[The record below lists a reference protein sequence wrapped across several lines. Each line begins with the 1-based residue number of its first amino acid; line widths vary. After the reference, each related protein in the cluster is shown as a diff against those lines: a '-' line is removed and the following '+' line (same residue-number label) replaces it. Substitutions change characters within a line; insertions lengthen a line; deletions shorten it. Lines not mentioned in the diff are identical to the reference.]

1 MTTPDT
7 PVTTEVFTTTS
18 GQYLAALMGIWLPRY
33 WWSAILPPLAC
44 AALGAVFNDWRFYL
58 VALMLVFIVIPM
70 GMSFLYTYYLLTPE
84 ARRAI
89 LPKRVTIEPGEC
101 ITLTYEPV
109 KDRWRYDDEKGD
121 SDDGD
126 KDNNPPVPEPERMD
140 WKMVKGVKFAS
151 TYCLYI
157 LDTPRLQFIMV
168 PYSAMPQGVSRQALC
183 L

>member
-18 GQYLAALMGIWLPRY
+18 GQYLAALLGIWLPRY
-33 WWSAILPPLAC
+33 LWSAILPPLAC

-109 KDRWRYDDEKGD
+109 KDRWRYDDEKED

-126 KDNNPPVPEPERMD
+126 KDDNPPVPEPERVD

>member
-1 MTTPDT
+1 MAENTES
-7 PVTTEVFTTTS
+7 VMTEVFTTTS
-18 GQYLAALMGIWLPRY
+18 GQYLAALLGLWLPRY
-33 WWSAILPPLAC
+33 WWSAVLPPAIF
-44 AALGAVFNDWRFYL
+44 AVLGACLDDWRFYL

-89 LPKRVTIEPGEC
+89 LPKRVEIAPGKC
-101 ITLTYEPV
+101 ITLHYEPV
-109 KDRWRYDDEKGD
+109 RDKWNDAEDDEA
-121 SDDGD
+121 
-126 KDNNPPVPEPERMD
+126 KDEKEEKENPPVPETERVD

-168 PYSAMPQGVSRQALC
+168 PYAAMPRGVSRQALC
-183 L
+183 P